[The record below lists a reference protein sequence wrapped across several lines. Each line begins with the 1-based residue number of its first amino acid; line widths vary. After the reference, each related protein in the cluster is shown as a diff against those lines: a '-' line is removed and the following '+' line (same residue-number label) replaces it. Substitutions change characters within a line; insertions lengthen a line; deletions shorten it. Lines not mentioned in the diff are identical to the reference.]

1 MNEKLLEII
10 EKQSEFNLVLLNH
23 LDAVMNRLDEIEK
36 RLNAEPIQSS

>member
-23 LDAVMNRLDEIEK
+23 LDAEGLSQQQLLDT
-36 RLNAEPIQSS
+36 LTTMAHN